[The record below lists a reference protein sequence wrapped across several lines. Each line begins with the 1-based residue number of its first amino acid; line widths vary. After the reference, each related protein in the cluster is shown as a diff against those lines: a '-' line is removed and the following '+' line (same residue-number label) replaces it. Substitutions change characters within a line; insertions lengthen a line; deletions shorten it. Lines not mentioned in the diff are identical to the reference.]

1 VTQERRHK
9 TRIGLTLPVRVQGH
23 GAGQD
28 WTEMSSVKDAS
39 PGGVAFLL
47 RRSVARGEVLLLSL
61 PLPSRFRS
69 FDTTEASYRV
79 YALVRDVRSEA
90 ERTRVGVMFL
100 GKNPPRGFDRTQ
112 GGRYLL
118 PEDERPASAAARER
132 RQHSRL
138 QIHVNIRLR
147 RLEAPPGGREEEMT
161 IAENISRGG
170 ARVLTS
176 LPIAKGEVVQVD
188 EMGGSFSTRAEVRNA
203 YVGTD
208 HIPRLNVRFLDRQ
221 APDSLVLG

>member
-1 VTQERRHK
+1 MTKERRHN
-9 TRIGLTLPVRVQGH
+9 TRIGLTLPVKVQGH
-23 GAGQD
+23 GGGHD

-39 PGGVAFLL
+39 PGGAAFLL
-47 RRSVARGEVLLLSL
+47 RRPIARGEVLLLSL
-61 PLPSRFRS
+61 PLPKRFRS
-69 FDTTEASYRV
+69 YDTTEASYRV
-79 YALVRDVRSEA
+79 YALVRDVHTEA
-90 ERTRVGVMFL
+90 GGTRVGVMFL

-118 PEDERPASAAARER
+118 PGDEPPAAAARER
-132 RQHSRL
+132 RLHSRL

-147 RLEAPPGGREEEMT
+147 RLEASPGGGEEEMT

-176 LPIAKGEVVQVD
+176 LPIAKGEVVQV
-188 EMGGSFSTRAEVRNA
+188 EEVGGLFTTRAEVRHVYLGA
-203 YVGTD
+203 DRV
-208 HIPRLNVRFLDRQ
+208 PRLNLRFIDRQ